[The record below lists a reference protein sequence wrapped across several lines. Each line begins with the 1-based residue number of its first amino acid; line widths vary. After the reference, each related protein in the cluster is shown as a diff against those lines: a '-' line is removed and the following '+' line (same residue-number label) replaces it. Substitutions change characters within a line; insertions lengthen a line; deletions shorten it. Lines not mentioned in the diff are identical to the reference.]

1 MFSIITTTYHG
12 NPYIPRLIE
21 MLEANTLALHAKYPQ
36 LEVEYLLINDS
47 PWEAL
52 SLPQTDGLHFTCRVF
67 DNPENYGI
75 HKSRARGIALAAG
88 ELITMLDQD
97 DEIADTF
104 LLSQYELLGD
114 KDAIVCNGFKETET
128 ESKPIYRDNL
138 KMSLVNQKHFY
149 LKAANQIVSP
159 GQCLIRK
166 SAIPQVWLDTPQAVN
181 GSDDLFLWLLLLDQ
195 GVRFVKN
202 PEMLYTHKQ
211 VGNNLSNSL
220 EKMCNSDMEMCAL
233 LQEKKLLP
241 KKDIRK
247 RQRMCAYLKASGY
260 KNLGSLRAAVRYA
273 DIVLAKLFAYYI

>member
-1 MFSIITTTYHG
+1 MFSVITTTYHG
-12 NPYIPRLIE
+12 NSYLPRLIE
-21 MLEANTLALHAKYPQ
+21 MLEANTLALHTKYPL

-47 PWEAL
+47 PWEPL
-52 SLPQTDGLHFTCRVF
+52 SLPKTDNLHFTCRVF

-75 HKSRARGIALAAG
+75 HKSRVRGISLATG

-97 DEIADTF
+97 DEIADNF

-114 KDAIVCNGFKETET
+114 NDTIVCNGFKETET

-138 KMSLVNQKHFY
+138 KMSLVNHKHFY

-159 GQCLIRK
+159 GQCLLRK
-166 SAIPQVWLDTPQAVN
+166 SAIPQEWLDNPQAVN
-181 GSDDLFLWLLLLDQ
+181 GSDDLFLWLLLLNK
-195 GVRFVKN
+195 GIRFIKN
-202 PEMLYTHKQ
+202 PEKLYTHKQ

-220 EKMCNSDMEMCAL
+220 EKMCNSDLEMCAL
-233 LQEKKLLP
+233 LQEQKLLP
-241 KKDIRK
+241 EKDIRK

-260 KNLGSLRAAVRYA
+260 KNMGSLTAAIRYA